1 MNNDIEKVL
10 YSKEE
15 IENKVASLG
24 QQLSKDYEGKKPL
37 VICILKGAILFM
49 SDIVRKMDIPLEMDF
64 MDISSYGGGTISTG
78 EVRILK
84 DLDTSVKDRDVL
96 VVEDIVDTG
105 RTLKALSELLLQRE
119 AKSIKICTLL
129 NKPDRRVEGIDVD
142 YVGFKVPNEFVV
154 GYGMDYAGKYRNLPY
169 VGVLK
174 PAIYENN

>member
-142 YVGFKVPNEFVV
+142 YVGFKVPDEFVV